1 MNKIA
6 QMLTYKIAPEQYK
19 NNLEE
24 LEVAAYGMEG
34 LLCNFT
40 TLGLA
45 FIISILFHTTYELF
59 LMLLYFIPLRSS
71 YKSFHCKTFK
81 NCLVMSN
88 LAVLLA
94 TLTIQHLSYFS
105 GYFFVSLLM
114 IWINYLLSSEKNIK
128 MHIILTVINT
138 LILIINKDYLV
149 TVMISLIINT
159 VLLLL
164 KRGEIREKV

>member
-45 FIISILFHTTYELF
+45 FLISILFHTTYELF

-128 MHIILTVINT
+128 MHIILTVINMW
-138 LILIINKDYLV
+138 ILIINKDYLV

-164 KRGEIREKV
+164 KRGEIHEKI

>member
-45 FIISILFHTTYELF
+45 FLISILFHTTYELF

-94 TLTIQHLSYFS
+94 TLTIQHLSYIS
-105 GYFFVSLLM
+105 GYFFVSLLV

-128 MHIILTVINT
+128 MHIILTVINM

-164 KRGEIREKV
+164 KRGEIHEKV

>member
-94 TLTIQHLSYFS
+94 TLTIQHL
-105 GYFFVSLLM
+105 
-114 IWINYLLSSEKNIK
+114 
-128 MHIILTVINT
+128 
-138 LILIINKDYLV
+138 
-149 TVMISLIINT
+149 
-159 VLLLL
+159 
-164 KRGEIREKV
+164 

>member
-1 MNKIA
+1 MNKLA

-45 FIISILFHTTYELF
+45 FIISFLCNTTYELC
-59 LMLLYFIPLRSS
+59 LLLVFFIPLRSS

-81 NCLVMSN
+81 NCLIMSN
-88 LAVLLA
+88 LAVFLA
-94 TLTIQHLSYFS
+94 TLAIQNLTYIS

-114 IWINYLLSSEKNIK
+114 IWINFFLSLEKNIK
-128 MHIILTVINT
+128 LHIILSI
-138 LILIINKDYLV
+138 ICIMFLIINKEYLV
-149 TVMISLIINT
+149 TIMISLIINT
-159 VLLLL
+159 ILLLL
-164 KRGEIREKV
+164 KRGETNEKV

>member
-1 MNKIA
+1 MNKLA

-45 FIISILFHTTYELF
+45 FLISILFHTTYELF

-128 MHIILTVINT
+128 MHIILTVINM

-164 KRGEIREKV
+164 KRGEIHEKV

>member
-45 FIISILFHTTYELF
+45 FLISILFRTTYELF

-128 MHIILTVINT
+128 MHIILTVINM

-149 TVMISLIINT
+149 TIMISLIINT

-164 KRGEIREKV
+164 KRGEIHEKI

>member
-164 KRGEIREKV
+164 KRGEIHEKV

>member
-45 FIISILFHTTYELF
+45 FLISILFHTTYELF

-164 KRGEIREKV
+164 KRGEIHEKI

>member
-6 QMLTYKIAPEQYK
+6 QILTYKIAPEQYK

-45 FIISILFHTTYELF
+45 FLISILFHTTYELF

-105 GYFFVSLLM
+105 GYFFVSLFV

-128 MHIILTVINT
+128 MHIILTVINM
-138 LILIINKDYLV
+138 LILIIDKEYLV

-164 KRGEIREKV
+164 KRGEIHEKV